1 MHENT
6 LLNLFNKTIDR
17 LDKKV
22 HISEEEIPKFKKE
35 STDLKQ
41 SVQWQCDNVDEV
53 NKKPEDIDRRVE
65 ESKLDKTTEDVVS
78 SIKKKLA
85 DSEDQSSRNNICL
98 DAIQE
103 LTCKTWEKSES
114 IVKNFAKK
122 NE

>member
-1 MHENT
+1 MHENI

-22 HISEEEIPKFKKE
+22 HISKEEIPKFKKE
-35 STDLKQ
+35 STNLKQ

-85 DSEDQSSRNNICL
+85 NSEDQSSRNNICL

-103 LTCKTWEKSES
+103 
-114 IVKNFAKK
+114 
-122 NE
+122 

>member
-6 LLNLFNKTIDR
+6 LLNLFNKTIGR

-22 HISEEEIPKFKKE
+22 HISKEEIPKFKKE
-35 STDLKQ
+35 LTNLKQ

-103 LTCKTWEKSES
+103 
-114 IVKNFAKK
+114 
-122 NE
+122 